1 MLRDKTSDWTQFVE
15 EIQDNYNETRHM
27 AIKKITPNDAFEK
40 DNEEKIRNLNLEKR
54 AINNVLKRTQT
65 DLKVGDKV
73 RKHVLGLVETGAA
86 VRWSDE
92 VFKVRSIQGQ
102 TITLDDQSRQ
112 TK

>member
-1 MLRDKTSDWTQFVE
+1 MMLL
-15 EIQDNYNETRHM
+15 
-27 AIKKITPNDAFEK
+27 EK
-40 DNEEKIRNLNLEKR
+40 DNEEKIRSLNLEKQ

-65 DLKVGDKV
+65 DLNVGDKV
-73 RKHVLGLVETGAA
+73 RKHVLGLVEKGTA

-92 VFKVRSIQGQ
+92 VFKVVRIQGQ